1 MSEQSESIGKLA
13 LALSK
18 LQGEIQ
24 NIFADKKGYNYTY
37 VDLASI
43 LEISRPLLAKHELA
57 LLQTPCNPKLESGIP
72 DPNIVGVKSIL
83 MHSSGEY
90 ISETAY
96 MQLTTTSKGMN
107 LAQAAGSIITYARR
121 YAFAAMMGIAQTDND
136 ASNVEANIISDTTY
150 AKIVDLIEGYGL
162 QNSVQ
167 KWKNHYEVDK
177 LSALTEIQ
185 GNTLIGTIV
194 AKYKGSPNGEYS
206 AGAAQSVMK
215 TQAEQLAGMI

>member
-96 MQLTTTSKGMN
+96 MQVVSAKGMN
-107 LAQAAGSIITYARR
+107 AAQAAGSVITYARR
-121 YAFAAMMGIAQTDND
+121 YAFAAMLGIAQTDND
-136 ASNVEANIISDTTY
+136 AANDSERVVKDVSISMAPSASEQAYVKLVELIDSQGLNHL
-150 AKIVDLIEGYGL
+150 VDEWL
-162 QNSVQ
+162 QYFKVKS
-167 KWKNHYEVDK
+167 
-177 LSALTEIQ
+177 LSALSETQMHQLMNKI
-185 GNTLIGTIV
+185 LIR
-194 AKYKGSPNGEYS
+194 N
-206 AGAAQSVMK
+206 K
-215 TQAEQLAGMI
+215 TQAEQLASQL